1 MMRRL
6 PSAAA
11 LLLLACSAGAQ
22 QPAPA
27 PASTC
32 QPGVDALDYDIRL
45 ELPDTGAHLR
55 GDVTLTAHRAPAV
68 RSVRLDLVRTLTVRD
83 VAVNDVPVRADR
95 TGDVIIVPLA
105 GTAGDTVRIRVRY
118 DGTVTDGLVVRRDA
132 RGRWSGF
139 GDNWPDRARQW
150 LAVIDHPSDKATV
163 TFTVQAPSSRTV
175 VSNGVLLG
183 VRPLGAAAAG
193 RTETRWRSAQPI
205 PTYLMVVGAGSL
217 VATDIPDPEC
227 RASATHRCVP
237 QTVYTMPEQRSFAPG
252 PFAAAPR
259 IVRFF
264 ESLVGPFPYDKL
276 AHVQSLTRFG
286 GMENAGAI
294 FYADRLFVERTL
306 GDALIAHE
314 TAHQWFGDAVTER
327 EWADLWLSE
336 GFATY
341 YAALWAREAHGEDAF
356 RRELA
361 TMRQQILADSVVAR
375 RPVIDSLQRDY
386 LALLNTNSYQK
397 GGYVLAML
405 HEQMGDSAFHA
416 GVRRYYERF
425 RHGNASTEEL
435 RRAMEGA
442 SSRSYG
448 SFFDQWLRRP
458 GVPEVQVGWAWSAE
472 SRSVLVAAMQRGA
485 APPYALR
492 IPVVVTDAAGNVTRA
507 TVEAPAVPHAIM
519 RVPGDYPVRPRS
531 VVIDPDSWMLARLT
545 RL

>member
-1 MMRRL
+1 
-6 PSAAA
+6 
-11 LLLLACSAGAQ
+11 
-22 QPAPA
+22 
-27 PASTC
+27 
-32 QPGVDALDYDIRL
+32 
-45 ELPDTGAHLR
+45 
-55 GDVTLTAHRAPAV
+55 
-68 RSVRLDLVRTLTVRD
+68 
-83 VAVNDVPVRADR
+83 
-95 TGDVIIVPLA
+95 
-105 GTAGDTVRIRVRY
+105 
-118 DGTVTDGLVVRRDA
+118 
-132 RGRWSGF
+132 
-139 GDNWPDRARQW
+139 
-150 LAVIDHPSDKATV
+150 
-163 TFTVQAPSSRTV
+163 
-175 VSNGVLLG
+175 
-183 VRPLGAAAAG
+183 
-193 RTETRWRSAQPI
+193 
-205 PTYLMVVGAGSL
+205 
-217 VATDIPDPEC
+217 
-227 RASATHRCVP
+227 
-237 QTVYTMPEQRSFAPG
+237 MPEQRSFAPG